1 MSSYVSIGGT
11 EAAMAMA
18 LKLKAAGDDFVQT
31 AEQLA
36 NRIKDLEADRP
47 WGDDE
52 HGQAFYKNYTGAP
65 EDGDLPKGEVAAN
78 EALRTSL
85 HDAGR
90 TLSTLGSNVVEGMAK
105 YAALEAQNAAD
116 IKAVTEPT

>member
-11 EAAMAMA
+11 EAAMSMA
-18 LKLKAAGDDFVQT
+18 LKLKAAGDDFVET
-31 AEQLA
+31 AAHL
-36 NRIKDLEADRP
+36 ADRIQELESGHP

-52 HGQAFYKNYTGAP
+52 HGRAFYKNYTGAP
-65 EDGDLPKGEVAAN
+65 EHGDLPKDQVGAN
-78 EALRTSL
+78 EALRASL

-90 TLSTLGSNVVEGMAK
+90 TLSTLGSIVVEGMAK
-105 YAALEAQNAAD
+105 YSALEAQNAAD